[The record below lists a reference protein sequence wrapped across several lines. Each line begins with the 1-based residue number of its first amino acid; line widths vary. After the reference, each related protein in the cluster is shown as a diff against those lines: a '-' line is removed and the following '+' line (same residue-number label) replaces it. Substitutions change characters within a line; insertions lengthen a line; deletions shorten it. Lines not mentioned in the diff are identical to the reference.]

1 MDSSVLGHYGR
12 RIEYLLEANVPLQM
26 QECLEQ
32 AVEAQ
37 DWDLIGMVAL
47 TASEI
52 SARRLVDAA
61 LEAGQYDVLVLV
73 ACLRRQVRRPQAA
86 GASRSVAR
94 RVFRDFDEV
103 TEGTAGIPDYIMDD
117 VREMRQSAER
127 SRAAAHHRDAEQDR
141 DPIREHIVESIG
153 EQLRKGDAAMD
164 ALVVI
169 AKAAAWESARRRAA
183 MKVANHAASLGKLVA
198 AGRWGD
204 LVALGR
210 GASLHSISGNI
221 SKALSER
228 LSDIATAGEKATLEF
243 IAEYHPDRD
252 GKSAAQEALR
262 GLE

>member
-1 MDSSVLGHYGR
+1 MDSSVLGRYGR

-37 DWDLIGMVAL
+37 DWDLIGVVAL

-61 LEAGQYDVLVLV
+61 LEAEQYDVLVLV

-86 GASRSVAR
+86 GASRAAGR
-94 RVFRDFDEV
+94 RVFRDFDEE
-103 TEGTAGIPDYIMDD
+103 TEAAAGIPDYILDD
-117 VREMRQSAER
+117 AREMRQSAER
-127 SRAAAHHRDAEQDR
+127 HRAAAHRRDAEQDR
-141 DPIREHIVESIG
+141 DPIREHIVESLG
-153 EQLRKGDAAMD
+153 EQLHRGDAAMD

-183 MKVANHAASLGKLVA
+183 MKVANHTASLGKLVA
-198 AGRWGD
+198 AGRWQD
-204 LVALGR
+204 VIALGR
-210 GASLHSISGNI
+210 GASLNSISGNV
-221 SKALSER
+221 SEALSER
-228 LSDIATAGEKATLEF
+228 LSDIVAAGEKATLEF
-243 IAEYHPDRD
+243 IAEYHPDRE
-252 GKSAAQEALR
+252 GKSAAQDALR